1 MKNTQKLGIIL
12 GVVALVVIFIGAFC
26 TGRVESGFT
35 GVVTTFGKVEDRT
48 MEAGFHFKS
57 PFQKIIPMDNR
68 EQKRVF
74 NTMAFSRDIQEV
86 DVVGSVNF
94 NIDKKTAMTL
104 FKEVGINYYDI
115 LIEPRLIENLKTVF
129 SSKSAEMLV
138 TDREALALDTS
149 SKLREEM
156 APYGINIISVSLED
170 IDFTDAYTNAV
181 EAKQVAEQ
189 NKLRVA
195 TEEATLT
202 AQAQQEAE
210 RKKINADTELYTAQQ
225 KADAQ
230 AYEIRIKAEAEAEA
244 NQKVAESIT
253 KELIQYNYA
262 QRWSGEYPSTLLTGE
277 MQGVTPVL
285 PIPTQVED

>member
-1 MKNTQKLGIIL
+1 M
-12 GVVALVVIFIGAFC
+12 
-26 TGRVESGFT
+26 
-35 GVVTTFGKVEDRT
+35 
-48 MEAGFHFKS
+48 
-57 PFQKIIPMDNR
+57 
-68 EQKRVF
+68 
-74 NTMAFSRDIQEV
+74 

-94 NIDKKTAMTL
+94 NIDKKTAMVL
-104 FKEVGINYYDI
+104 FKEVGTNYYDI
-115 LIEPRLIENLKTVF
+115 LVEPRLIENLKTVF
-129 SSKSAEMLV
+129 SSRSAEMLV

-156 APYGINIISVSLED
+156 ESYGINIISVSLED

-210 RKKINADTELYTAQQ
+210 RKKIGADTQLYTAQQ
-225 KADAQ
+225 QADAQ

-244 NQKVAESIT
+244 NRKVAESIT
-253 KELIQYNYA
+253 LELIQYNYA
-262 QRWSGEYPSTLLTGE
+262 QRWSGEYPSTLLSGAD
-277 MQGVTPVL
+277 MQGITPVL
-285 PIPTQVED
+285 PLVPETQEVK